1 MPDNVRSVIAVD
13 WSGAA
18 DDRGETVWLAHC
30 VDGELVELRNGWRRV
45 EIVDRV
51 TTLATSYPGSVVGLD
66 FSFGFPGWFAA
77 ERSWSTPV
85 EMWAD
90 VRDSGEDWLGSCPLP
105 FWGRR
110 GHRRG
115 PEEQF
120 RVTEREVAQ
129 RWSVRPSSTF
139 QIGGAGSVGTG
150 SIRGMPHLLS
160 LAEAGCSIWPFSST
174 STTTSAHATPTATP
188 TATVVEIYPRLLTGP
203 VVKRRRSAR
212 EHVLATLPSLG
223 GTHGTHRRL
232 LELAGTSEDAFDAA
246 VSAVRMHTY
255 LSVGLRSLVTPP
267 ATRAST
273 GIEGAIWEPPGRVTQ
288 GDCV

>member
-1 MPDNVRSVIAVD
+1 MPSIVADNIRSVIAVD

-18 DDRGETVWLAHC
+18 DDRGENVWLAHC
-30 VDGELVELRNGWRRV
+30 VDGELVELRNGWRRA

-51 TTLATSYPGSVVGLD
+51 TTLASSYPDSVVGLD

-77 ERSWSTPV
+77 EHGWSTAV
-85 EMWAD
+85 DMWAD
-90 VRDSGEDWLGSCPLP
+90 VRDSGEKWLRCCPQP
-105 FWGRR
+105 FWGRP

-160 LAEAGCSIWPFSST
+160 LAEAGCAIWPFT
-174 STTTSAHATPTATP
+174 ATSALPMPA
-188 TATVVEIYPRLLTGP
+188 ATVVEMYPRLFTGP
-203 VVKRRRSAR
+203 VVKRRRSPR
-212 EHVLATLPSLG
+212 ELVLATLPSPG
-223 GTHGTHRRL
+223 GTHIAHERL
-232 LELAGTSEDAFDAA
+232 LELAAISEDAFDAA
-246 VSAVRMHTY
+246 VSAIRMHAY
-255 LSVGLRSLVTPP
+255 LSVGLGNLVTSPP
-267 ATRAST
+267 APVCCR
-273 GIEGAIWEPPGRVTQ
+273 IEGAIWEPPGRAT
-288 GDCV
+288 